1 MQSRKSLG
9 SSMSPPKLFSC
20 MKILRSGTPPMET
33 SHGRTLNLQFKKCK
47 RTMEET
53 LEELLHLDSTDPV
66 PRVTEQSL
74 ETMHDSLVSRLRF
87 PFDAIYSE
95 PTGEETD
102 NEFCVRV
109 QRLLDISEHPVFS
122 SYLGILCESKSE
134 TDAEEIVIP
143 LSRITEVEEESTRD
157 VVEAY
162 STWFWECR

>member
-1 MQSRKSLG
+1 
-9 SSMSPPKLFSC
+9 
-20 MKILRSGTPPMET
+20 
-33 SHGRTLNLQFKKCK
+33 
-47 RTMEET
+47 MEET

-74 ETMHDSLVSRLRF
+74 KTMHESLVSRLRF